1 MRSLRFTL
9 SNFYIYNMVLLT
21 VSLCCLLHPQDL
33 LILYPAVCTF
43 WPPSSIWPTPR
54 FPLLLTLFFQHIH
67 LPLVIYH
74 LCLLTWLKIVL
85 RQLLHTSAC
94 RRKREVCFSVLE
106 KRSCP
111 LCLSPFIL
119 IRFPREVLSNCLR
132 IKTRPLFSFQSP
144 CKLLCSGIRL
154 ELTFSQLPQFYV
166 RCSRDCSEGW
176 NHPSNHYWMGI
187 RAGKQVSFP
196 WPGERKLQSS
206 SNRWC
211 FGGWKM
217 TWRRTS
223 LPSKRQSSK

>member
-1 MRSLRFTL
+1 
-9 SNFYIYNMVLLT
+9 MVLLT
-21 VSLCCLLHPQDL
+21 VVSLLSVTSPGLTHF
-33 LILYPAVCTF
+33 IPAVCTF

-94 RRKREVCFSVLE
+94 RRERFVFSVLE

-119 IRFPREVLSNCLR
+119 IRFPREFSEIAYESKPDPFFPFSPPVSSCVQASGLTLR
-132 IKTRPLFSFQSP
+132 LVSCRSSAI
-144 CKLLCSGIRL
+144 
-154 ELTFSQLPQFYV
+154 

-187 RAGKQVSFP
+187 RAGKQGLVSLAR
-196 WPGERKLQSS
+196 WRNCSLS